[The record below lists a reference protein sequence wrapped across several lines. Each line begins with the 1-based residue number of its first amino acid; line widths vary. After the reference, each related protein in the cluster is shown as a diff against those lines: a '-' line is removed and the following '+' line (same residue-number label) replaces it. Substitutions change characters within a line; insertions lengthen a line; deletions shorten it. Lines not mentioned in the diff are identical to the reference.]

1 MILRPP
7 RATRTDNLCPYTT
20 LFRSRLQPL
29 DEGVSHA
36 GITDTLVLDRYRFLE
51 LLRDVKLKG
60 HLDGGIHQIQSHVAE
75 PDVGAVPGVCA
86 RIPPYF
92 HVIGSRA
99 IDSVVAP
106 PLVRPCPPS
115 RSTNRSTDDSFK
127 AFELLANG
135 PGQHTRACPGR
146 WVGLSSAFRQSR
158 RGLGGWM

>member
-1 MILRPP
+1 MRISDWSSDVCSSDLQE
-7 RATRTDNLCPYTT
+7 A
-20 LFRSRLQPL
+20 FEARLQSL
-29 DEGVSHA
+29 DEGVAHA

-75 PDVGAVPGVCA
+75 PDVGAVPGVCE

-106 PLVRPCPPS
+106 PLVRTSPPRRTTPRRTHDPS
-115 RSTNRSTDDSFK
+115 QASQLFPTR
-127 AFELLANG
+127 
-135 PGQHTRACPGR
+135 PGSP
-146 WVGLSSAFRQSR
+146 R
-158 RGLGGWM
+158 RTLHAT

>member
-60 HLDGGIHQIQSHVAE
+60 HLDGGIPQIQSHVAE

-86 RIPPYF
+86 RIPTYF
-92 HVIGSRA
+92 HVIGRRA
-99 IDSVVAP
+99 IDSVVSP
-106 PLVRPCPPS
+106 PLLRQCPHRRHNHRRPDP
-115 RSTNRSTDDSFK
+115 SFK
-127 AFELLANG
+127 TSELLANG
-135 PGQHTRACPGR
+135 QRT
-146 WVGLSSAFRQSR
+146 
-158 RGLGGWM
+158 